1 MADISIGE
9 KALLISIIGP
19 WRSEGGESPSGLASA
34 ASREGSSRTL
44 TQSLWN
50 PMAWEGDEEG
60 QSAVTEGLSEMTA
73 IAAGITYSVVISE
86 LIPLIL
92 GLSPVVRLHAG

>member
-1 MADISIGE
+1 
-9 KALLISIIGP
+9 
-19 WRSEGGESPSGLASA
+19 
-34 ASREGSSRTL
+34 
-44 TQSLWN
+44 
-50 PMAWEGDEEG
+50 MAWEGDEEG